1 MSSIS
6 EEPPVRMLVVGRVR
20 ERLSLSKR
28 EAHKF
33 DMKTF
38 ILKKL
43 NDAEF

>member
-1 MSSIS
+1 MSSIL
-6 EEPPVRMLVVGRVR
+6 EEPPVRALVVRRVR
-20 ERLSLSKR
+20 ERLSVSKR

-33 DMKTF
+33 DMETF